1 MIEQDNLTAK
11 QNDYAVFLPAISGF
25 YATFIGKQ
33 RDPVNGPY
41 VAPARMP
48 AGIPDMEMLNW
59 LNSTKGLFPYK
70 WSLYSGGHANLD
82 LTRQDWSE
90 DMVRN
95 REPGT
100 VMLGDSGGF
109 QIAKGLWEGE
119 WHDPT
124 SPAVQA
130 KMAEAQARGIEHV
143 PDLKPDGTA
152 KHDKNGNIKY
162 LKIDHVKNYQ
172 NLLDAAQKK
181 REAVLKWLDGIADY
195 GMILDIPTWV
205 IHDNVANRKIGNFQD
220 AQELVDATKFNND
233 YFMKHRRGVANGGAK
248 FLNVLQGAT
257 HQDAED
263 WYQTMKHYCDP
274 AVYPDTHFDG
284 WAMGGQN
291 MCDVHLVLKRLVAL
305 RHDNLLQQG
314 VHDWMHFLGT
324 SKLEWAVLL
333 TDIQRAIRKYVNPSF
348 TISFDCASPFLA
360 TANGQ
365 VYHHIDL
372 PHNDK
377 WCYRMS
383 PIVDDKKYAL
393 DTRPYRDAIL
403 QDGLLDSV
411 VNGKLVPG
419 HFDESPIS
427 KYLKMNDICIYKPG
441 VAKPGV
447 VLDEDNF
454 QNPDMY
460 DVLPDV
466 NKNGKWSKTSWDS
479 FSYALLMGHNVWMH
493 LEAVQRANR
502 EYDNGTWPAMMWN
515 QGTKKRTGD
524 HARFKDIVDAIFA
537 TPDRAEAEAIIEHY
551 DRYWMDI
558 IGTRGF
564 KGDKAKNSLTQFN
577 NFFEV
582 VDDSDSEVDGDEIE
596 FDESKLEHL
605 EQ

>member
-1 MIEQDNLTAK
+1 MPQDNLTAK

-25 YATFIGKQ
+25 YATYVGKQ

-41 VAPARMP
+41 VDPARMP
-48 AGIPDMEMLNW
+48 IGIKDMEQMNW
-59 LNSTKGLFPYK
+59 LNSAKGLFPYK

-82 LTRQDWSE
+82 LNKQDWSE

-119 WHDPT
+119 WRDPT
-124 SPAVQA
+124 SPEVVA
-130 KMAEAQARGIEHV
+130 KMAELRAKGVEHV
-143 PDLKPDGTA
+143 PDLKPDGTP
-152 KHDKNGNIKY
+152 KHDKNGNKKY
-162 LKIDHVKNYQ
+162 VKIDHVKNYQ

-181 REAVLKWLDGIADY
+181 REAVVKWLDGVSDY
-195 GMILDIPTWV
+195 GMTLDIPTWV
-205 IHDNVANRKIGNFQD
+205 IHDKNASDKCGITTLEEAVA
-220 AQELVDATKFNND
+220 ATKYNND
-233 YFMKHRRGVANGGAK
+233 YYMRHRKGAKNGGMK
-248 FLNVLQGAT
+248 VLNVLQGAN
-257 HQDAED
+257 HADAD
-263 WYQTMKHYCDP
+263 RWYDTMKHYCDP
-274 AVYPDTHFDG
+274 TLYPDTHFDG
-284 WAMGGQN
+284 WSMGGQN
-291 MCDVHLVLKRLVAL
+291 MCDVHLVLRRLVAL
-305 RHDNLLQQG
+305 RHDGLLQEG

-333 TDIQRAIRKYVNPSF
+333 TDIQRAVRKYVNPSF

-383 PIVDDKKYAL
+383 PIADDKKYST
-393 DTRPYRDAIL
+393 DTRPYGQA
-403 QDGLLDSV
+403 V
-411 VNGKLVPG
+411 VADKLVD

-427 KYLKMNDICIYKPG
+427 LQLQMKDVCYYKPG
-441 VAKPGV
+441 D
-447 VLDEDNF
+447 L
-454 QNPDMY
+454 
-460 DVLPDV
+460 
-466 NKNGKWSKTSWDS
+466 NKIGKEGKTSWDS

-502 EYDNGTWPAMMWN
+502 EYDNGSFPAMMWHQN
-515 QGTKKRTGD
+515 GD

-537 TPDRAEAEAIIEHY
+537 TADRDEAEAIIEHY

-558 IGTRGF
+558 VGTRGF
-564 KGDKAKNSLTQFN
+564 KGKKAKNAHSQFN
-577 NFFEV
+577 ALFE
-582 VDDSDSEVDGDEIE
+582 EVDVDNTDEDSIQL
-596 FDESKLEHL
+596 DEDFSPDQLARLDQL
-605 EQ
+605 EQDQA

>member
-1 MIEQDNLTAK
+1 MTQDNLTTK

-25 YATFIGKQ
+25 YATFVGKQ

-41 VAPARMP
+41 VDPARMP
-48 AGIPDMEMLNW
+48 AGLQDMEQMNW
-59 LNSTKGLFPYK
+59 LNSSKGLFPYR

-82 LTRQDWSE
+82 LNKQDWSE

-100 VMLGDSGGF
+100 LMLGDSGGF

-119 WHDPT
+119 WRDPT
-124 SPAVQA
+124 SAAVLNKISELQS
-130 KMAEAQARGIEHV
+130 KGIEHV
-143 PDLKPDGTA
+143 LDLKPDGTP
-152 KHDKNGNIKY
+152 KHDKNGNKKY
-162 LKIDHVKNYQ
+162 IKIDHVKNYQ

-181 REAVLKWLDGIADY
+181 REAVLKWLDSIADY

-205 IHDNVANRKIGNFQD
+205 IHDKKASD
-220 AQELVDATKFNND
+220 ACGITTLEEAVDATKFNND
-233 YFMKHRRGVANGGAK
+233 YFMRHRKGVKNGGAK
-248 FLNVLQGAT
+248 FLNVLQGAN
-257 HQDAED
+257 HADAD
-263 WYQTMKHYCDP
+263 RWYDIMKHYCDP

-284 WAMGGQN
+284 WSMGGQN

-305 RHDNLLQQG
+305 RHDNLLQEG

-333 TDIQRAIRKYVNPSF
+333 TDIQRAVRKYVNPSF

-383 PIVDDKKYAL
+383 PIVDDKKYAA
-393 DTRPYRDAIL
+393 DTRQFGPAVIA
-403 QDGLLDSV
+403 DGLI
-411 VNGKLVPG
+411 N

-427 KYLKMNDICIYKPG
+427 RHLQMKDICIYKPG
-441 VAKPGV
+441 D
-447 VLDEDNF
+447 L
-454 QNPDMY
+454 
-460 DVLPDV
+460 
-466 NKNGKWSKTSWDS
+466 NKIGKEGKTSWDS

-493 LEAVQRANR
+493 IEAVQRANR
-502 EYDNGTWPAMMWN
+502 EYDSGSWPAMMWN
-515 QGTKKRTGD
+515 QNGD

-558 IGTRGF
+558 VGTRGF
-564 KGDKAKNSLTQFN
+564 KGKKAKNAHSQFN
-577 NFFEV
+577 SLFEV
-582 VDDSDSEVDGDEIE
+582 EEPAHGQSEDEVSL
-596 FDESKLEHL
+596 DENKLEAL
-605 EQ
+605 ENAN